1 MSKRILITILVIV
14 AVVTMVILGFWQLDR
29 HSQKTEINERIN
41 SRLVQP
47 SIDLNRFIL
56 ESPTLIAASEYE
68 YRAITVSGN
77 YKQSDSILVR
87 NRSFNGMPGF
97 WLLTPLELK
106 NGSFVIINRGW
117 IPISAEDYLDSE
129 TSAVEITGLFRKTE
143 LAKGL
148 QKADTEEKDL
158 DSLGRVD
165 LIRYGKQLGYE
176 IFPMYIQLTGQNP
189 GQIDNFPRILDIPEF
204 KEMQHLN
211 YAVQWFIFATIAA
224 LGYPLVIYRN
234 NKNRNKALGQSD
246 IPIDYL

>member
-29 HSQKTEINERIN
+29 HSQKIEINEKIS

-47 SIDLNRFIL
+47 SIDLNGFIL
-56 ESPTLIAASEYE
+56 ENTSQIAALEYE

-87 NRSFNGMPGF
+87 NRSFKGMPGF
-97 WLLTPLELK
+97 WFLTPLELK

-117 IPISAEDYLDSE
+117 IPISAEDYLDSK
-129 TSAVEITGLFRKTE
+129 TSAVEITGFLRKTE

-148 QKADTEEKDL
+148 QKTDPEEKDL

-165 LIRYGKQLGYE
+165 LLRYGEQLGYE
-176 IFPMYIQLTGQNP
+176 IFPMYIQLTKQNP
-189 GQIDNFPRILDIPEF
+189 DQIDNFPRILDMPKF
-204 KEMQHLN
+204 KERQHLN
-211 YAVQWFIFATIAA
+211 YAVQWFIFATVAA
-224 LGYPLVIYRN
+224 LGYPLVIYRHK
-234 NKNRNKALGQSD
+234 KNRDNALGQSD